1 MSLIVADAVDCKG
14 FPTKSR
20 KPGIFVWEG
29 LSCGTNIFIKTT
41 PHIYIYI
48 YIHTHTHFLLFYIHT
63 YIYIHTFLFDKLYI
77 YTHSKKK
84 KFSIF
89 NQNYV

>member
-1 MSLIVADAVDCKG
+1 MSLTVADAVDYKG
-14 FPTKSR
+14 FPAKSR
-20 KPGIFVWEG
+20 EPEIFVWEG
-29 LSCGTNIFIKTT
+29 LSYGTNIFIKITLT
-41 PHIYIYI
+41 YIYIYI
-48 YIHTHTHFLLFYIHT
+48 YIYTHIFLFYIHT